1 MVARAS
7 VVLLC
12 TARLALGPAG
22 AQETPPR
29 IPDLVIPVSTEL
41 VRIDVVVTDKG
52 GKPRAGLTERDFVVL
67 EDGQPQPIAQFD
79 AIVADPPTTTTT
91 TSASTASEAEEAGPE
106 RGASPRRVVLA
117 VDDVHVEPG
126 SLLRMKKMLD
136 RHLERET
143 GTEDLIA
150 LTTTT
155 GNHYHDFT
163 DDRFAL
169 RKAIGGLSVQ
179 NRALPWTDV
188 PYITEYQA
196 EKIERGDPEAL
207 RIAVEEIQNNRL
219 SGDAEAEARSRAKMV
234 YVESVNSA
242 RMTLESLNR
251 VVRSLSGLPGRK
263 VVVLFSDGF
272 LAGLTT
278 DGTAAFDIR
287 RITDAGTRAGV
298 VLYALDTR
306 GLVAT
311 SAGRSA
317 SSRMP
322 MTTGFNIRDNLE
334 REGEHA
340 TRDAMS
346 ALVADTGGFL
356 VQGGND
362 FASGLRRILKDTETY
377 YAVAYEPT
385 NTKRDGAFHKIEVR
399 LPGVRDVRIRA
410 RKGYFA
416 PDDRRLARAAGPAG
430 APVSARPAPSRMD
443 AEMRRVLASPELPTA
458 LPVRLSA
465 DFVNM
470 DGVGPQVVV
479 TSQLDLNAVT
489 FSRENQH
496 RVGTVETAAAVFDES
511 GAMVAVLEAERTAM
525 DLTDA
530 SYAQALKD
538 GLQYRKLASVKPGR
552 YQVRLAVREEA
563 TGKEG
568 GASQWVQVPDLA
580 EGRLTLSNLFLLKD
594 AESPPGDS
602 ASPGEAPS
610 LRSSQASR
618 RYMRGEKLYV
628 QLYAYNSRKDESGA
642 TSLVAQAEIWRR
654 GVFLAASAPQEI
666 APDDRNAPD
675 VEHTRSIKLDPFP
688 PGDYEVR
695 ILVTDQNSRQMTSR
709 QAAFVI
715 E

>member
-1 MVARAS
+1 MAARAS
-7 VVLLC
+7 VVLLLSAGLVL
-12 TARLALGPAG
+12 ARAG
-22 AQETPPR
+22 AQEKPPPV
-29 IPDLVIPVSTEL
+29 PDLLIPVSTEL
-41 VRIDVVVTDKG
+41 VRIDVMVTGKG
-52 GKPRAGLTERDFVVL
+52 GKPRTGLTERDFVVL
-67 EDGQPQPIAQFD
+67 EDGQPQPIVQFD
-79 AIVADPPTTTTT
+79 AIVADVP
-91 TSASTASEAEEAGPE
+91 AALATADEPDAAGADEAGPE
-106 RGASPRRVVLA
+106 PLASARHVVLA

-126 SLLRMKKMLD
+126 SLMRMKKMLD
-136 RHLERET
+136 RYLEREA
-143 GTEDLIA
+143 GTEDRIA

-163 DDRFAL
+163 EDRFAL
-169 RKAIGGLSVQ
+169 RKAIAGLSVQ

-234 YVESVNSA
+234 YAESVNNA
-242 RMTLESLNR
+242 RMTLESLSR
-251 VVRSLSGLPGRK
+251 VVRALSGLPGRK

-322 MTTGFNIRDNLE
+322 MATGFDIRDNLE

-346 ALVADTGGFL
+346 ALVGDTGGVL

-362 FASGLRRILKDTETY
+362 YAAGLRRILKDTETY

-399 LPGVRDVRIRA
+399 LPGVRDIRIRA

-416 PDDRRLARAAGPAG
+416 PDDRRLARASAPAG
-430 APVSARPAPSRMD
+430 VPAPSRPAPARM
-443 AEMRRVLASPELPTA
+443 ESEIRRVLAAPELPTA

-465 DFVNM
+465 DFVSM
-470 DGVGPQVVV
+470 EGLGPQVVV
-479 TSQLDLNAVT
+479 TSLLDLHAVT
-489 FSRENQH
+489 FARENQH
-496 RVGTVETAAAVFDES
+496 HLGTVETAAAVFDES
-511 GAMVAVLEAERTAM
+511 GAMVAALEAERTAL

-530 SYAQALKD
+530 SYPNALRE

-552 YQVRLAVREEA
+552 YQVRLAVREEG

-580 EGRLTLSNLFLLKD
+580 EGRLTLSNLFLLK
-594 AESPPGDS
+594 ESEADS
-602 ASPGEAPS
+602 ASPPETPS
-610 LRSSQASR
+610 LRPSQASR
-618 RYMRGEKLYV
+618 RYKRGEKLYV
-628 QLYAYNSRKDESGA
+628 QLFAYNTRKDESGA
-642 TSLVAQAEIWRR
+642 TSLVAQAEIWRG

-666 APDDRNAPD
+666 EPGDRTAAD
-675 VEHTRSIKLDPFP
+675 VEHTRSITLDPFP

-695 ILVTDQNSRQMTSR
+695 ILVTDQNSREMTSR
-709 QAAFVI
+709 QAGFVI